1 MEENANKGAIY
12 NQIANSIIESQEAII
27 GPIAVERA
35 EHVEG
40 LNVDKNSKTVTI
52 VGHASNVIDDLIE
65 QYRALFGQISVD
77 VCKDAAEKYL
87 SQIPADEVPM
97 LLR

>member
-1 MEENANKGAIY
+1 MQDLYPLMAK
-12 NQIANSIIESQEAII
+12 SIIESQEAII

-35 EHVEG
+35 SHVEG
-40 LNVDKNSKTVTI
+40 LSIDKDTKSVTI
-52 VGHASNVIDDLIE
+52 TGQANDVIDDLIE

-77 VCKDAAEKYL
+77 VCKDAASQYL
-87 SQIPADEVPM
+87 SQIPADEVPT

>member
-1 MEENANKGAIY
+1 MQDLYPLMAK
-12 NQIANSIIESQEAII
+12 SIIESQEAII

-35 EHVEG
+35 AHVDG
-40 LNVDKNSKTVTI
+40 LTVDQDSRKATVT
-52 VGHASNVIDDLIE
+52 GQANEVIDDLIE

-77 VCKDAAEKYL
+77 VCKDAASQYL
-87 SQIPADEVPM
+87 SQIPADEVPT